1 VRIRVASPAVHLIAL
16 LALVVIGVGPL
27 SAARAEPGTQ
37 EKTAE
42 EGKSMVVES
51 GRTVS
56 VEYTLKLDDGSTA
69 DTNVG
74 QEPLQYVQGEGKIL
88 PSLEAALAGT
98 KVNETREVTLAA
110 DKGYGPID
118 PERRQTVPTD
128 KIPEQAR
135 HVGATL
141 LASDGQGNQMPVRV
155 HEVKADEIILD
166 LNHPLAGQ
174 TLHFTVKVLA
184 IQ

>member
-1 VRIRVASPAVHLIAL
+1 VRIRVASLAVHLTAL
-16 LALVVIGVGPL
+16 LALVAVGGGPL
-27 SAARAEPGTQ
+27 SAARAEPETK

-42 EGKSMVVES
+42 EGKPMVVEN

-56 VEYTLKLDDGSTA
+56 VEYTLKLDDGTTA

-74 QEPLQYVQGEGKIL
+74 QQPLQYVQGEGRIL

-98 KVNETREVTLAA
+98 KVNETREVKLEPE
-110 DKGYGPID
+110 KGYGPID
-118 PERRQTVPTD
+118 PNRRQTVPTD

-141 LASDGQGNQMPVRV
+141 VASDGEGNQMPVRV